1 MPYAVRCAC
10 LNGTIISPRSKS
22 CTQRLYALA
31 ALNKGFSTRI
41 LHPSQSQDDIRAL
54 RIIRQMGVQIRAQ
67 NTESIHLYT
76 PSSPAPRPAALTLYC
91 GESGFASRVFPCIAA
106 LSEQLWQIDACAG
119 LKKRPLQSLLEVLQ
133 QLRIRTQNN
142 TYPYFLQ
149 GPMQL
154 PTAFSIDGAW
164 SSQLLSGLLLAISA
178 HPRRPPDFTLHVQQL
193 NSRPYI
199 DLTLSYLKS
208 FDIAI
213 KNNNYASFTFPA
225 NAIIGKN
232 RTLNSA
238 CDWSGCAFL
247 SVGAALNGNIII
259 QKINKH
265 TPQGDKIIID
275 ILQKSGAHI
284 AFRNQDLHIRSA
296 PLRAFTYDAT
306 QTPDLVPPLAVLGC
320 GCEGISR
327 IHGIHRLQHK
337 ESPRADALCQ
347 ELKKLGARIYVR
359 NDTMHIEGKIPL
371 NGARC
376 HSHNDHRIAMTLAI
390 ASLLCTEAVL
400 IDNPTCVAKSYPR
413 FFEDLQQLGAQVTTV
428 S

>member
-1 MPYAVRCAC
+1 MPHTVRCNA
-10 LNGTIISPRSKS
+10 LKGTIASPRSKS

-31 ALNKGFSTRI
+31 ALNKGFSTHI
-41 LHPSQSQDDIRAL
+41 LYPSQSQDDRHAL
-54 RIIRQMGVQIRAQ
+54 GIIQKMGVQIRAQ
-67 NTESIHLYT
+67 NAQSIHLYT
-76 PSSPAPRPAALTLYC
+76 PASRVPHPDALTLYC

-106 LSEQLWQIDACAG
+106 LSEQLWQIDVCAG
-119 LKKRPLQSLLEVLQ
+119 LKKRPLQPLLEVLQ
-133 QLRIRTQNN
+133 QLHIRIQNH
-142 TYPYFLQ
+142 TYPYWLQ

-154 PTAFSIDGAW
+154 PASFSIDGRW

-178 HPRRPPDFTLHVQQL
+178 HPRRPPDFTLRVRQL

-208 FDIAI
+208 FGIAI
-213 KNNNYASFTFPA
+213 KNDNYTSFSFPEHR
-225 NAIIGKN
+225 ITGKD
-232 RTLNSA
+232 RTLSSG

-247 SVGAALNGNIII
+247 LVGAALKGNITI
-259 QKINKH
+259 QQIDKH
-265 TPQGDKIIID
+265 SPQGDKIILD

-284 AFRNQDLHIRSA
+284 TFHNQDLHICSA

-320 GCEGISR
+320 GCAGISR
-327 IHGIHRLQHK
+327 IHGIHRLQYK
-337 ESPRADALCQ
+337 ESPRADTLCQ
-347 ELKKLGARIYVR
+347 ELRKLGARIYIQ
-359 NDTMHIEGKIPL
+359 NDTMHIEGNMPL

-400 IDNPTCVAKSYPR
+400 IDNAACVAKSYPR
-413 FFEDLQQLGAQVTTV
+413 FFEDLQQLGAQINV